1 MVVRSGVYIVL
12 ELLLLMMLVLH
23 YSGCMSTT
31 SESGPFA
38 GLRKLLLI
46 ELGLLPLQVFWW
58 RQTLQF

>member
-1 MVVRSGVYIVL
+1 
-12 ELLLLMMLVLH
+12 MMLVLH

-31 SESGPFA
+31 CESGPFA